1 MTARRAPTRSAAPR
15 KGPRRAGRAP
25 SIAIDVAIP
34 CARWRRAL
42 PDTAHHAERAA
53 RAALSGAQWRGTRG
67 QAAEISLVLAG
78 DDAVRALNRR
88 WRGRDSA
95 TNVLSFASGEGG
107 GDGRTVL
114 LGDVVLAYE
123 TVAREAAEQGK
134 PLADH
139 FAHLVAHGVLHL
151 LGFDHAKAAEAR
163 RMEALERRV
172 LARLGVGDPYRARDG
187 ADG

>member
-1 MTARRAPTRSAAPR
+1 MTARRAPSRSAAPR
-15 KGPRRAGRAP
+15 KGERRTGRAP
-25 SIAIDVAIP
+25 SLAIDVAIA

-42 PDTAHHAERAA
+42 PDAAHRAERAA
-53 RAALSGAQWRGTRG
+53 RAALAGARPR
-67 QAAEISLVLAG
+67 AAGDEAVELSLVLA
-78 DDAVRALNRR
+78 DDDVVRGLNRR

-95 TNVLSFASGEGG
+95 TNVLSFASGEAGG
-107 GDGRTVL
+107 AGRTVL

-139 FAHLVAHGVLHL
+139 VAHLVAHGVLHL
-151 LGFDHAKAAEAR
+151 LGFDHVKAAEAR